1 MVRKRARHT
10 LPAKKHNPKVIAA
23 LLSYNKTYEKGGQKV
38 RKFFKFRFLVY
49 IKTMDYRWLP
59 PSSRHKPL
67 WEGKM
72 IEKIELENGL
82 ILEIWDYSRKIAGDR
97 WLVGFL
103 AQVSVIPSREDF
115 SNEFYYEYFLQ
126 NTDGKLYYRY
136 HKERTFVPEKD
147 VPEIYKTIK
156 ENFLKAVLP
165 YISRPNFKENLI
177 KTEVALFEKKT
188 DWELMIKQKEKEE
201 EELEKEWADKKYF

>member
-1 MVRKRARHT
+1 
-10 LPAKKHNPKVIAA
+10 
-23 LLSYNKTYEKGGQKV
+23 
-38 RKFFKFRFLVY
+38 
-49 IKTMDYRWLP
+49 MDYRWLP
-59 PSSRHKPL
+59 PGPKHKPL

-72 IEKIELENGL
+72 LEKIQLEKGL

-103 AQVSVIPSREDF
+103 AQVSVIPSKEDF

-136 HKERTFVPEKD
+136 HKERTFIPEEEVPE
-147 VPEIYKTIK
+147 VYRTIK
-156 ENFLKAVLP
+156 ENFLRAVLP
-165 YISRPNFKENLI
+165 YLSRPNFKENLI
-177 KTEVALFEKKT
+177 RTEVALFEKRT

-201 EELEKEWADKKYF
+201 EELEKEWADREFF